1 MKRLFVLLFLL
12 AVGSTLYA
20 QEEGFLNFQD
30 AYSFKSKINSYYNLG
45 SNFAENIE
53 VHVWGSIEKRGTYRI
68 PKTTSLV
75 ELFSF
80 SGGLTQEAQIEDL
93 RIVRKDTL
101 NPGMSKIIIV
111 NYDDIFNEEKMEDAG
126 SVNVSLQDGDIIIV
140 PTSRSWWSDIRFVT
154 TIISFVSAITSLV
167 LVINRT
173 K

>member
-1 MKRLFVLLFLL
+1 MKRLFLLVFIIV
-12 AVGSTLYA
+12 ASSTLFA
-20 QEEGFLNFQD
+20 QEEDFLNFQD
-30 AYSFKSKINSYYNLG
+30 AYSFKSKVNSYYNLG
-45 SNFAENIE
+45 SNYSENIE

-80 SGGLTQEAQIEDL
+80 SGGLTQEAEIEDL

-111 NYDDIFNEEKMEDAG
+111 NYDDIFNEERMKDAG
-126 SVNVSLQDGDIIIV
+126 SVDVSLQDGDIIIV
-140 PTSRSWWSDIRFVT
+140 PTSRTWWTDIRFVT

-167 LVINRT
+167 IVIYRS